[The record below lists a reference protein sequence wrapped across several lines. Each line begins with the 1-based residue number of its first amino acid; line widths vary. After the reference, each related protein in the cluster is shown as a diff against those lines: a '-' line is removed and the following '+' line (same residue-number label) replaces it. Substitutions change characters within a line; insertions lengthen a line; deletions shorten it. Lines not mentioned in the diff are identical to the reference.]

1 MKNIAAREMFIEWYF
16 SQNECETETINLMKE
31 ELIESGDSVWKFED
45 LLDTCS
51 NIPKNIVQALKYSD
65 YLDDEMRNHK
75 ADMDLDDE
83 MRNNKADMEAQDYST
98 FGRNK
103 I

>member
-1 MKNIAAREMFIEWYF
+1 MKNITAREMFIEWYF
-16 SQNECETETINLMKE
+16 SQNECETDTINLMKE
-31 ELIESGDSVWKFED
+31 ELIESGESVWKFED

-51 NIPKNIVQALKYSD
+51 NIPEDIVQALTYSG

-75 ADMDLDDE
+75 ADM
-83 MRNNKADMEAQDYST
+83 EAQDYSS